1 MGGDTQSAANSAQ
14 AGKTTVENN
23 AISGAFIGKTDEQV
37 KKTAQLFADGVDLEK
52 LYGGDKEKIA
62 AFRKGREQGA
72 KDGLKDGTIEVLEG
86 TANSIL
92 HPVDTVT
99 DLGSAIWNYDQTID
113 AIKMSATQWNELLE
127 YAKVNDPEL
136 AGQMVGSLQGKILG
150 NFGTSVVVSGAAAKT
165 IQKVAQLKSGSIKT
179 NPNLHYKD
187 TIEKIGPKKASET
200 YFRVEGGGSGT
211 KTSQNRINVNSDGSV
226 KINSGC
232 SGQLCVSTNGS
243 NHASYYLSNKRPD
256 GSVVVFEVDANLHK
270 QIMESAIPQ
279 RPIPGVPRA
288 PNAPKI
294 VDPGK
299 GEPSV
304 SLELPKVWD
313 KLIEQNSSKARV
325 LTKEEFLNEFG
336 K

>member
-1 MGGDTQSAANSAQ
+1 MASGLAGGLVGGDTQSAANSAQ

-52 LYGGDKEKIA
+52 LYGGDKEKIS

-136 AGQMVGSLQGKILG
+136 AG
-150 NFGTSVVVSGAAAKT
+150 
-165 IQKVAQLKSGSIKT
+165 
-179 NPNLHYKD
+179 
-187 TIEKIGPKKASET
+187 
-200 YFRVEGGGSGT
+200 
-211 KTSQNRINVNSDGSV
+211 
-226 KINSGC
+226 
-232 SGQLCVSTNGS
+232 
-243 NHASYYLSNKRPD
+243 
-256 GSVVVFEVDANLHK
+256 
-270 QIMESAIPQ
+270 
-279 RPIPGVPRA
+279 
-288 PNAPKI
+288 
-294 VDPGK
+294 
-299 GEPSV
+299 
-304 SLELPKVWD
+304 
-313 KLIEQNSSKARV
+313 
-325 LTKEEFLNEFG
+325 
-336 K
+336 